1 MGQRVPPTAWYV
13 MDGVVFPD
21 DLAAS
26 GAASMAMGV
35 GGLAGMQ
42 RVVAT
47 KVGGSCFTLAL

>member
-35 GGLAGMQ
+35 GGLVGMQ